1 LADVVALPVAV
12 KRAPSTD
19 IALTAQAIPRPEVKV
34 DAIPL
39 ATVDTLTLP
48 DCVRMFEEAIEA
60 SQTARELSERDRDF
74 YDGKQ
79 ITEAEASE
87 LKKRGQPEVVLN
99 MMRQKINFLIG
110 LEKQQRTKPKA
121 MPRTPVHE
129 NDAHACSDALKYV
142 VDKEEYQKIRSRIWK
157 NMLVEGSAACC
168 VTVAPKP
175 DGTGMDVK
183 LRYYAWDR
191 FFADPHSS
199 HEDFS
204 DAGYLGT
211 VLWMDES
218 DALAMYGADAQDAI
232 DVTLTSAVESTTYDD
247 KPAWTIWADRK
258 RKRIRVV
265 QMWIKRAGEWY
276 FAEFTK
282 GGFLKTGPSPYV
294 NEEGRTDCEIIAQS
308 AYVDRENNRYG
319 EAREMISPQEEIN
332 KRRSKSLHILNTSQV
347 VTEEGAVIDE
357 ERARREAARPDGW
370 ITLNPGMSDKFRFET
385 KGEMANGQFK
395 LLEHTMNV
403 FQLMGA
409 NAAMQG
415 NAGDE
420 ASGRAILASQQG
432 GMIQTA
438 SILDNLRD
446 FDVRIYKTIWNRI
459 RQYWDGPMWVR
470 VTDDERNIR
479 FVGINGAPDPL
490 TGQPGVPV
498 SQLDVD
504 IVIDDAPDGVAPQIE
519 QFQALAELK
528 KFDTEGELTFRTLMK
543 AMPNLRNKDQIL
555 DEMDQRRAEL
565 QQMQAQQGP
574 PPEIA
579 LKMAEMEAERAQAQ
593 QQMELDQAKAM
604 AADNLAKQRAATER
618 DIAMLRLQIE
628 DDAAESKARREWAV
642 AQAKIELQ
650 REQNAA
656 KAQTEAAKVAASD
669 DSGSGD
675 DEGDKSAETAAA
687 LQFMVQEVQDLK
699 LYAESA
705 KQLVRDENGQATY
718 VRSGLGL
725 HPVIRDAQGRA
736 TGLGP
741 VIQEGND

>member
-1 LADVVALPVAV
+1 
-12 KRAPSTD
+12 
-19 IALTAQAIPRPEVKV
+19 
-34 DAIPL
+34 
-39 ATVDTLTLP
+39 
-48 DCVRMFEEAIEA
+48 
-60 SQTARELSERDRDF
+60 
-74 YDGKQ
+74 
-79 ITEAEASE
+79 
-87 LKKRGQPEVVLN
+87 
-99 MMRQKINFLIG
+99 
-110 LEKQQRTKPKA
+110 
-121 MPRTPVHE
+121 
-129 NDAHACSDALKYV
+129 
-142 VDKEEYQKIRSRIWK
+142 
-157 NMLVEGSAACC
+157 
-168 VTVAPKP
+168 
-175 DGTGMDVK
+175 
-183 LRYYAWDR
+183 
-191 FFADPHSS
+191 
-199 HEDFS
+199 
-204 DAGYLGT
+204 
-211 VLWMDES
+211 
-218 DALAMYGADAQDAI
+218 MYGADAQDAI